1 MAQGRGSDAQAE
13 MGFKMMDKDG
23 SGCIDLKEYMDLVGG
38 MMEHLDSAMGGM
50 PAMEGMPATP
60 AMPAMEGMPATPAMP
75 AMDGMP
81 AMEMPAM
88 DMESMM

>member
-38 MMEHLDSAMGGM
+38 MMEGLDSAMGDLNA
-50 PAMEGMPATP
+50 AMG
-60 AMPAMEGMPATPAMP
+60 
-75 AMDGMP
+75 DL
-81 AMEMPAM
+81 
-88 DMESMM
+88 